1 MTRTQY
7 IPAGALLDLDVREGD
22 TLHVIAR
29 QESSFL
35 VEVSRGETPSQ
46 TPGKASEWLRTARG
60 SVRLEENETPDD
72 VRMNYYSTK
81 YNPRQQSAD
90 NRGVRRS
97 SSSFFVP
104 SGQLIPA
111 RHSVPGFKL
120 RHRGILK
127 GCLMLRVSTAR

>member
-35 VEVSRGETPSQ
+35 VEVRRGETPPQ

-81 YNPRQQSAD
+81 YN
-90 NRGVRRS
+90 
-97 SSSFFVP
+97 
-104 SGQLIPA
+104 L
-111 RHSVPGFKL
+111 
-120 RHRGILK
+120 
-127 GCLMLRVSTAR
+127 